1 MACRQCRATTCAHH
15 DSLSW
20 PCWMVGCQQ
29 WSCGAQHPRSTSVKA
44 IVIVLGVVQKS
55 CEIHASGHDRSFFYD
70 FSLKIICCTARQ
82 HANERSSRSCCTTV
96 PTSFNP
102 RRCDCGSLRRRSPDL
117 QCITQ
122 LHSVTNWTISCNQ
135 HWHLFHI
142 HVRTKLS
149 LDGCTKHK
157 YCMFK
162 NRDRKYFMDQ
172 TNNNSTWTKCVD
184 NMRQNMVLCPGNC
197 VYVVKW

>member
-1 MACRQCRATTCAHH
+1 
-15 DSLSW
+15 
-20 PCWMVGCQQ
+20 MVGCQQ
-29 WSCGAQHPRSTSVKA
+29 WSCGAQHPRSTSGKA

-55 CEIHASGHDRSFFYD
+55 CEIHASGHDRSFFFCD

-117 QCITQ
+117 QCITL

-135 HWHLFHI
+135 QWHLFHI

-149 LDGCTKHK
+149 LDGCTKHTILLDGTVTILVNI
-157 YCMFK
+157 CERK
-162 NRDRKYFMDQ
+162 NHGPNEQQFHLDEM
-172 TNNNSTWTKCVD
+172 C
-184 NMRQNMVLCPGNC
+184 RQHA
-197 VYVVKW
+197 